1 VNFYQGNL
9 GGTTGVVFVSRPN
22 TGRDFIFLDP
32 NLINQLDNFNF
43 RSIKEIRC

>member
-1 VNFYQGNL
+1 MNFYQGNL